1 MRENSKPVAVKVIQ
15 NIGEARF
22 LHRNEI
28 EILAR
33 VEHENIVQT
42 HDVFERKTETY
53 IVMEYMRGGELYDV
67 IAEADS
73 FSEKISREVLRD
85 ILKGIQYLHS
95 NGIVHRDLKPENL
108 LCNSKIFPPLVKIAD
123 FGLSAYLGSDRGEML
138 NTLVGSPGYVAPEI
152 LLKIPYSKPVDMWAV
167 RAHIHSVGF
176 YRFWK
181 CGLLLTCTFRDDVGG
196 SYFSSDAYFAASVLG
211 EQRERIR
218 RHGSYRSQVRRFR
231 MGWYFS
237 RRSKLDYQL
246 AVFRSRGST
255 FRGDGVETS
264 VLQKRPAELADNR
277 SSEEKPAAFVSA
289 IECLRAKGSDSEAAH
304 GQQPDLEQY
313 VVVTNTTCGNMA
325 KVEESRGNRGYVA
338 CRNLMCTFV
347 FAGHW

>member
-1 MRENSKPVAVKVIQ
+1 
-15 NIGEARF
+15 
-22 LHRNEI
+22 
-28 EILAR
+28 
-33 VEHENIVQT
+33 
-42 HDVFERKTETY
+42 
-53 IVMEYMRGGELYDV
+53 
-67 IAEADS
+67 
-73 FSEKISREVLRD
+73 
-85 ILKGIQYLHS
+85 
-95 NGIVHRDLKPENL
+95 
-108 LCNSKIFPPLVKIAD
+108 
-123 FGLSAYLGSDRGEML
+123 
-138 NTLVGSPGYVAPEI
+138 
-152 LLKIPYSKPVDMWAV
+152 
-167 RAHIHSVGF
+167 
-176 YRFWK
+176 
-181 CGLLLTCTFRDDVGG
+181 
-196 SYFSSDAYFAASVLG
+196 
-211 EQRERIR
+211 
-218 RHGSYRSQVRRFR
+218 

>member
-108 LCNSKIFPPLVKIAD
+108 LCNSKIFPPLVKVRRSQLWLQALDRFQGVYVNRYMNVTPLQIAD

-167 RAHIHSVGF
+167 GVIFHQMLTSLLPYSASSEREYVDMALIGPKFEGSEWDGISVDA
-176 YRFWK
+176 RNLITS
-181 CGLLLTCTFRDDVGG
+181 LLSFDPGDRPSAEMALKHPFFKSVRL
-196 SYFSSDAYFAASVLG
+196 SSQTIAR
-211 EQRERIR
+211 Q
-218 RHGSYRSQVRRFR
+218 
-231 MGWYFS
+231 
-237 RRSKLDYQL
+237 RRSLLHSCQ
-246 AVFRSRGST
+246 
-255 FRGDGVETS
+255 
-264 VLQKRPAELADNR
+264 R
-277 SSEEKPAAFVSA
+277 SSVSVQKEV
-289 IECLRAKGSDSEAAH
+289 IPKRLTDSS
-304 GQQPDLEQY
+304 LISSS
-313 VVVTNTTCGNMA
+313 M
-325 KVEESRGNRGYVA
+325 
-338 CRNLMCTFV
+338 LL
-347 FAGHW
+347 